1 MYRAIIIMMACWL
14 FSAAM
19 LAEDSVPVVEVKAD
33 RMMIYPQQ
41 MELTGEE
48 TLLDLLQMVPDLL
61 IGGYE
66 DLIDA
71 YNLRID
77 NVPINGDVR
86 LVLSQ
91 MKAKDIAKLQVCTNT
106 GVAKGTIGMGS
117 VLDINMVM
125 PDTVKGFVEGQGG
138 FGKEQEGNGTVN
150 VLYGSARTDL
160 YANASYRYQAGHK
173 EYVSLH
179 MTNRFDERNKLL
191 TYLTQQYLA
200 MPDGHSQKIMGRA
213 RYFHTFNEAGTELMV
228 LGGYQYSADP
238 LYANRLPMFVLE
250 LNTPL
255 PVKGLT
261 LMGGVEGDYLMT
273 RQKGTD
279 RSWDVFNHDI
289 YLQLT
294 YSLPHWRFTAGH
306 RVMMYNYHLV
316 DSGMT
321 QRYFD
326 VRNNTS
332 AAIVYVPTCRHQI
345 LLGYYRKYYN
355 PAYLVLFADAITIR
369 QEERV
374 KAQGLLD
381 ERDINQL
388 KVAYAYSRQRL
399 TLQPE
404 ASFYI
409 VEGEE
414 NFGEIGV
421 SAYWKTKWL
430 ALTGG
435 ANLHMAKS
443 KVFASVRCAPTAY
456 LPRQWQ
462 IGLQMVYFTPQS
474 PIREVYG
481 TPVYGCL
488 TVNKQIK
495 NFLNVGVE
503 WHDMFDSFCREAKQ
517 NRHAATVKI
526 QYRF

>member
-1 MYRAIIIMMACWL
+1 M
-14 FSAAM
+14 
-19 LAEDSVPVVEVKAD
+19 
-33 RMMIYPQQ
+33 
-41 MELTGEE
+41 
-48 TLLDLLQMVPDLL
+48 
-61 IGGYE
+61 
-66 DLIDA
+66 
-71 YNLRID
+71 
-77 NVPINGDVR
+77 
-86 LVLSQ
+86 
-91 MKAKDIAKLQVCTNT
+91 
-106 GVAKGTIGMGS
+106 
-117 VLDINMVM
+117 
-125 PDTVKGFVEGQGG
+125 
-138 FGKEQEGNGTVN
+138 
-150 VLYGSARTDL
+150 
-160 YANASYRYQAGHK
+160 
-173 EYVSLH
+173 
-179 MTNRFDERNKLL
+179 
-191 TYLTQQYLA
+191 
-200 MPDGHSQKIMGRA
+200 
-213 RYFHTFNEAGTELMV
+213 
-228 LGGYQYSADP
+228 
-238 LYANRLPMFVLE
+238 
-250 LNTPL
+250 
-255 PVKGLT
+255 
-261 LMGGVEGDYLMT
+261 
-273 RQKGTD
+273 
-279 RSWDVFNHDI
+279 
-289 YLQLT
+289 
-294 YSLPHWRFTAGH
+294 
-306 RVMMYNYHLV
+306 
-316 DSGMT
+316 
-321 QRYFD
+321 
-326 VRNNTS
+326 
-332 AAIVYVPTCRHQI
+332 
-345 LLGYYRKYYN
+345 GYYRKYYN
-355 PAYLVLFADAITIR
+355 PAYLVLFSDAITIR
-369 QEERV
+369 QEEWV